1 MMKPLSALA
10 AALLTSAL
18 AACGS
23 DDARHRSEHQEAPWH
38 PAVAILLAYDAN
50 HDGTVTRA
58 EMDAGLHADFAKADY
73 KHLGRLD
80 ADEVRAVNQQR
91 IAADQSTA
99 SPLVDWNHDGYVD
112 FDEFAAEARSLFDQ
126 LDRKGDGKL
135 TPDELN
141 PNPPKKGDGTDDTEG
156 EHGHRHRG
164 GDGTPPQT
172 GGGN

>member
-1 MMKPLSALA
+1 MTKRLLAPAAVLIAFALA
-10 AALLTSAL
+10 G
-18 AACGS
+18 CGS
-23 DDARHRSEHQEAPWH
+23 LSGGTHQREHQEAPWH
-38 PAVAILLAYDAN
+38 PATAILTKYVTDK
-50 HDGTVTRA
+50 DGSLTRA
-58 EMDAGLHADFAKADY
+58 QMEAGLRADFARADT

-91 IAADQSTA
+91 IATDQSTA

-126 LDRKGDGKL
+126 LDRNGDGKL

-141 PNPPKKGDGTDDTEG
+141 PSPPKKDEGTDGTPS
-156 EHGHRHRG
+156 EHGHRHG
-164 GDGTPPQT
+164 G